1 MDELNH
7 KELEVLRH
15 ALADALSH
23 QWLNWGRYDLSRES
37 LIAEG
42 KPELAA
48 GTQAM
53 ADAAYSRIKQ
63 YQYLA
68 MLIDKKLSDN

>member
-1 MDELNH
+1 MDEFNH

-15 ALADALSH
+15 ALSDALSH

-53 ADAAYSRIKQ
+53 ADAAFARIKQ
-63 YQYLA
+63 YQCLSL
-68 MLIDKKLSDN
+68 LIDKKLSDN

>member
-1 MDELNH
+1 MDALTREELV
-7 KELEVLRH
+7 VLRH

-23 QWLNWGRYDLSRES
+23 RWLNWGRYDLDRES

-53 ADAAYSRIKQ
+53 ADATYTRIKQ
-63 YQYLA
+63 YQCLSL
-68 MLIDKKLSDN
+68 LIDKKLSDN